1 MLFLTAIYE
10 EMSLSYSVLGL
21 TEKECRA
28 VMNEKIAAA
37 ALLWDEE
44 NYDEEGEFLTRSN
57 MASVCLK
64 HFQEWG
70 WLKQDYDEALNSYV
84 VTFPEYSQMY
94 VELFRSLL
102 DEQES
107 EERESVMTIYSH
119 LYTYSSDKEKNNEIL
134 KSALRVSKKLV
145 QMLVNMQD
153 GMRGYFDEL
162 SRQKDFRGIQDVLV
176 KEINNSDSRK
186 YAILTTTDSFYR
198 YKEAVKELLDR
209 NLQENDMSRLKL
221 LRELEEVRQKKM
233 KDEEN
238 AGKVKDP
245 KKTDEA
251 EKIKELRLERAA
263 AMCEEAADTLIRIE
277 RQFDAIERRY
287 NKLIEQKTIF
297 ASRAAARIR
306 YVLQEGAEEDRTVAL
321 VDLLNKSR
329 RKEEI
334 SEKLAERIRLSRP
347 HRALTDESLY
357 KRKEKGREAFVPA
370 TVSEGGQ
377 AELKN
382 GTLAAELQAK
392 TKELTSRIEEKEQ
405 AAGRLREKEIETGK
419 KKGKLEEKIKA
430 LKERL
435 DFLMKGYVPNDEIFA
450 EVRSALE
457 TKSEAAYKKEMTV
470 MAERLFEKETKLQD
484 ERIKSRNA
492 FNNTY
497 PAYGFSGVEHDNE
510 VYDKVLERCRKDF
523 EPKYKEEFEKQYE
536 LVYHSL
542 RDNVIATIHGEIK
555 SAYRHRRQIN
565 KMLSQI
571 RFSDSIYQ
579 IDISPAKNEN
589 GQFYEMLMAEE
600 LDSKVIDHSGFDGQM
615 SLMED
620 EFFRKYER
628 KIGLL
633 TEKFMPSREEDGAGR
648 EKHKNEMER
657 FADYRNYLDFNMY
670 EQSIDENGIE
680 KKNYVDDMAGVD
692 SGGEGQNPKYVALLA
707 GFAMLYMQQSNRD
720 SKIRLVLL
728 DEAFSKMDKERSEVC
743 LKYARELELQ
753 LIVCVPDERLQSLIR
768 NVDSVYGFRRFRNQ
782 VTMMHIDKGN

>member
-1 MLFLTAIYE
+1 MENAIEGRLGRIKKSMITEPAYALDAAKIFRRMQQFEEVDLINSEAVQKDSPEADENSLYE
-10 EMSLSYSVLGL
+10 AVHAESGYVDRCLKRYLGRIQKCETVEELSTVKDGVTPDCYSYSGYMFRHLRR
-21 TEKECRA
+21 K
-28 VMNEKIAAA
+28 
-37 ALLWDEE
+37 
-44 NYDEEGEFLTRSN
+44 
-57 MASVCLK
+57 
-64 HFQEWG
+64 
-70 WLKQDYDEALNSYV
+70 DY
-84 VTFPEYSQMY
+84 T
-94 VELFRSLL
+94 
-102 DEQES
+102 
-107 EERESVMTIYSH
+107 
-119 LYTYSSDKEKNNEIL
+119 KNACIGT
-134 KSALRVSKKLV
+134 KVSKAK
-145 QMLVNMQD
+145 
-153 GMRGYFDEL
+153 
-162 SRQKDFRGIQDVLV
+162 
-176 KEINNSDSRK
+176 
-186 YAILTTTDSFYR
+186 
-198 YKEAVKELLDR
+198 
-209 NLQENDMSRLKL
+209 
-221 LRELEEVRQKKM
+221 LRELQEEIIDLQSSLIADRQT
-233 KDEEN
+233 EESLKEARQFERFGQEPEHLMRL
-238 AGKVKDP
+238 AG
-245 KKTDEA
+245 
-251 EKIKELRLERAA
+251 
-263 AMCEEAADTLIRIE
+263 AADELADHYR
-277 RQFDAIERRY
+277 RQ
-287 NKLIEQKTIF
+287 
-297 ASRAAARIR
+297 
-306 YVLQEGAEEDRTVAL
+306 DRL
-321 VDLLNKSR
+321 
-329 RKEEI
+329 KEEI
-334 SEKLAERIRLSRP
+334 K
-347 HRALTDESLY
+347 
-357 KRKEKGREAFVPA
+357 
-370 TVSEGGQ
+370 
-377 AELKN
+377 ELKN

-633 TEKFMPSREEDGAGR
+633 TEKFMPSREEDGQGVKSTKMKWNAL
-648 EKHKNEMER
+648 H
-657 FADYRNYLDFNMY
+657 DYRNYLDFNMY

-782 VTMMHIDKGN
+782 VTMMHIDKGNYLDMIAGESRSEEV

>member
-1 MLFLTAIYE
+1 MKKARQELQRALSDRYGRKIEVHIFADLFDITDEKWKNAIEGRLGRIKKSMITEPAYALDAAKIFRRMQQFEEVDLINSEAVQKDSPEADENSLYE
-10 EMSLSYSVLGL
+10 AVHAESGYVDRCLKRYLGRIQKCETVEELSTVKDGVTPDCYSYSGYMFRHLRR
-21 TEKECRA
+21 K
-28 VMNEKIAAA
+28 
-37 ALLWDEE
+37 
-44 NYDEEGEFLTRSN
+44 
-57 MASVCLK
+57 
-64 HFQEWG
+64 
-70 WLKQDYDEALNSYV
+70 DY
-84 VTFPEYSQMY
+84 T
-94 VELFRSLL
+94 
-102 DEQES
+102 
-107 EERESVMTIYSH
+107 
-119 LYTYSSDKEKNNEIL
+119 KNACIGT
-134 KSALRVSKKLV
+134 KVSKAK
-145 QMLVNMQD
+145 
-153 GMRGYFDEL
+153 
-162 SRQKDFRGIQDVLV
+162 
-176 KEINNSDSRK
+176 
-186 YAILTTTDSFYR
+186 
-198 YKEAVKELLDR
+198 
-209 NLQENDMSRLKL
+209 
-221 LRELEEVRQKKM
+221 LRELQEEIIDLQSSLIADRQT
-233 KDEEN
+233 EESLKEARQFERFGQEPEHLMRL
-238 AGKVKDP
+238 AG
-245 KKTDEA
+245 
-251 EKIKELRLERAA
+251 
-263 AMCEEAADTLIRIE
+263 AADELADHYR
-277 RQFDAIERRY
+277 RQ
-287 NKLIEQKTIF
+287 
-297 ASRAAARIR
+297 
-306 YVLQEGAEEDRTVAL
+306 DRL
-321 VDLLNKSR
+321 
-329 RKEEI
+329 KEEI
-334 SEKLAERIRLSRP
+334 K
-347 HRALTDESLY
+347 
-357 KRKEKGREAFVPA
+357 
-370 TVSEGGQ
+370 
-377 AELKN
+377 ELKN

-470 MAERLFEKETKLQD
+470 MAERIFEKEIKLQD

-782 VTMMHIDKGN
+782 VTMMHIDKGNYLDMIAGESRSEEV

>member
-1 MLFLTAIYE
+1 
-10 EMSLSYSVLGL
+10 
-21 TEKECRA
+21 
-28 VMNEKIAAA
+28 MNEKIAAA

-198 YKEAVKELLDR
+198 YKEGSV
-209 NLQENDMSRLKL
+209 KL
-221 LRELEEVRQKKM
+221 LRELEEVRQKKI

-347 HRALTDESLY
+347 HRA
-357 KRKEKGREAFVPA
+357 
-370 TVSEGGQ
+370 
-377 AELKN
+377 
-382 GTLAAELQAK
+382 
-392 TKELTSRIEEKEQ
+392 
-405 AAGRLREKEIETGK
+405 
-419 KKGKLEEKIKA
+419 
-430 LKERL
+430 
-435 DFLMKGYVPNDEIFA
+435 
-450 EVRSALE
+450 
-457 TKSEAAYKKEMTV
+457 
-470 MAERLFEKETKLQD
+470 
-484 ERIKSRNA
+484 
-492 FNNTY
+492 
-497 PAYGFSGVEHDNE
+497 
-510 VYDKVLERCRKDF
+510 
-523 EPKYKEEFEKQYE
+523 
-536 LVYHSL
+536 
-542 RDNVIATIHGEIK
+542 
-555 SAYRHRRQIN
+555 
-565 KMLSQI
+565 
-571 RFSDSIYQ
+571 
-579 IDISPAKNEN
+579 
-589 GQFYEMLMAEE
+589 
-600 LDSKVIDHSGFDGQM
+600 
-615 SLMED
+615 
-620 EFFRKYER
+620 FRKADRR
-628 KIGLL
+628 KKIW
-633 TEKFMPSREEDGAGR
+633 SR
-648 EKHKNEMER
+648 
-657 FADYRNYLDFNMY
+657 L
-670 EQSIDENGIE
+670 S
-680 KKNYVDDMAGVD
+680 
-692 SGGEGQNPKYVALLA
+692 
-707 GFAMLYMQQSNRD
+707 
-720 SKIRLVLL
+720 
-728 DEAFSKMDKERSEVC
+728 
-743 LKYARELELQ
+743 
-753 LIVCVPDERLQSLIR
+753 
-768 NVDSVYGFRRFRNQ
+768 
-782 VTMMHIDKGN
+782 

>member
-1 MLFLTAIYE
+1 MSLMERIPKDFYKLFSSKYTDYYMLFLTAIYE

-251 EKIKELRLERAA
+251 EKIKELRTAG
-263 AMCEEAADTLIRIE
+263 
-277 RQFDAIERRY
+277 RRTARGASGR
-287 NKLIEQKTIF
+287 NPAGGPCPRGKFGWSVDSSWFLQKRVFQSQNHITF
-297 ASRAAARIR
+297 P
-306 YVLQEGAEEDRTVAL
+306 VET
-321 VDLLNKSR
+321 
-329 RKEEI
+329 
-334 SEKLAERIRLSRP
+334 
-347 HRALTDESLY
+347 
-357 KRKEKGREAFVPA
+357 
-370 TVSEGGQ
+370 Q
-377 AELKN
+377 AE
-382 GTLAAELQAK
+382 T
-392 TKELTSRIEEKEQ
+392 
-405 AAGRLREKEIETGK
+405 
-419 KKGKLEEKIKA
+419 
-430 LKERL
+430 
-435 DFLMKGYVPNDEIFA
+435 P
-450 EVRSALE
+450 
-457 TKSEAAYKKEMTV
+457 
-470 MAERLFEKETKLQD
+470 
-484 ERIKSRNA
+484 
-492 FNNTY
+492 
-497 PAYGFSGVEHDNE
+497 
-510 VYDKVLERCRKDF
+510 
-523 EPKYKEEFEKQYE
+523 
-536 LVYHSL
+536 
-542 RDNVIATIHGEIK
+542 
-555 SAYRHRRQIN
+555 
-565 KMLSQI
+565 
-571 RFSDSIYQ
+571 
-579 IDISPAKNEN
+579 
-589 GQFYEMLMAEE
+589 
-600 LDSKVIDHSGFDGQM
+600 
-615 SLMED
+615 
-620 EFFRKYER
+620 FR
-628 KIGLL
+628 
-633 TEKFMPSREEDGAGR
+633 
-648 EKHKNEMER
+648 
-657 FADYRNYLDFNMY
+657 
-670 EQSIDENGIE
+670 
-680 KKNYVDDMAGVD
+680 
-692 SGGEGQNPKYVALLA
+692 
-707 GFAMLYMQQSNRD
+707 
-720 SKIRLVLL
+720 
-728 DEAFSKMDKERSEVC
+728 
-743 LKYARELELQ
+743 
-753 LIVCVPDERLQSLIR
+753 
-768 NVDSVYGFRRFRNQ
+768 
-782 VTMMHIDKGN
+782 

>member
-377 AELKN
+377 AEENLESCVFKN
-382 GTLAAELQAK
+382 RFIQGKSCRSSKKETVSETYLEL
-392 TKELTSRIEEKEQ
+392 RGRRF
-405 AAGRLREKEIETGK
+405 GRL
-419 KKGKLEEKIKA
+419 KIWKNCF
-430 LKERL
+430 LYGRKRRKMRL
-435 DFLMKGYVPNDEIFA
+435 AVG
-450 EVRSALE
+450 RS
-457 TKSEAAYKKEMTV
+457 
-470 MAERLFEKETKLQD
+470 
-484 ERIKSRNA
+484 
-492 FNNTY
+492 
-497 PAYGFSGVEHDNE
+497 P
-510 VYDKVLERCRKDF
+510 
-523 EPKYKEEFEKQYE
+523 
-536 LVYHSL
+536 
-542 RDNVIATIHGEIK
+542 
-555 SAYRHRRQIN
+555 
-565 KMLSQI
+565 
-571 RFSDSIYQ
+571 
-579 IDISPAKNEN
+579 
-589 GQFYEMLMAEE
+589 
-600 LDSKVIDHSGFDGQM
+600 
-615 SLMED
+615 
-620 EFFRKYER
+620 
-628 KIGLL
+628 
-633 TEKFMPSREEDGAGR
+633 
-648 EKHKNEMER
+648 
-657 FADYRNYLDFNMY
+657 
-670 EQSIDENGIE
+670 
-680 KKNYVDDMAGVD
+680 
-692 SGGEGQNPKYVALLA
+692 
-707 GFAMLYMQQSNRD
+707 
-720 SKIRLVLL
+720 
-728 DEAFSKMDKERSEVC
+728 
-743 LKYARELELQ
+743 
-753 LIVCVPDERLQSLIR
+753 
-768 NVDSVYGFRRFRNQ
+768 
-782 VTMMHIDKGN
+782 